1 MSTIV
6 CAGECMLELS
16 GGVGTAVR
24 LAFGGDTFNTTL
36 YLARLGLTPSYL
48 TAVGCDPYSDAMLAA
63 WREEGVRTDLVV
75 RLPDRL
81 PGLYAVHT
89 TPRGERRFHYWRSE
103 SAARALFRSPEC
115 DRVLALASNAHLF
128 YLSGITLSLYEPHER
143 TLIRE
148 LAARVRAR
156 GGEVAFDPN
165 YRPALWWSPHEA
177 RSAVEEIAPVVT
189 TALPT
194 LEDEQALWGD
204 DRAEAT
210 AARWRAWGAREVVV
224 KQGSQGARLF
234 TAGLETHVPVPA
246 TIEAVDTTA
255 AGDAFN
261 AGYLACRTHHR
272 LPLEAVRFAHEL
284 AGIVIQHPGAIAPR
298 SATAALCTAFNP

>member
-16 GGVGTAVR
+16 GGIGAPAR
-24 LAFGGDTFNTTL
+24 LAFGGDTFNTAL
-36 YLARLGLTPSYL
+36 YLARLGLAPSYL
-48 TAVGCDPYSDAMLAA
+48 TALGCDPYSEAMLAA

-75 RLPDRL
+75 RSPDHL

-89 TPRGERRFHYWRSE
+89 SPRGERRFYYWRSQ
-103 SAARALFRSPEC
+103 SAARALFRCPEC
-115 DRVLALASNAHLF
+115 DRALALASNAHLL

-143 TLIRE
+143 ALMRE

-165 YRPALWWSPHEA
+165 YRPSLWWSPEETRGA
-177 RSAVEEIAPVVT
+177 FREIAPLVT
-189 TALPT
+189 IVLPT

-204 DRAEAT
+204 EHAEAT
-210 AARWRAWGAREVVV
+210 TARWRAWGAREVVV
-224 KQGSQGARLF
+224 KQGSAGARVL
-234 TAGLETHVPVPA
+234 AANLEAQVPVPG
-246 TIEAVDTTA
+246 TIEPVDTTA

-261 AGYLACRTHHR
+261 AGYLACRIHHR
-272 LPLEAVRFAHEL
+272 HPLEAVRFAHEL
-284 AGIVIQHPGAIAPR
+284 AAIVIQHPGAIAPR
-298 SATAALCTAFNP
+298 SATAPLTAAFVG

>member
-16 GGVGTAVR
+16 GGVGAPAR
-24 LAFGGDTFNTTL
+24 LAFGGDTFNTAL
-36 YLARLGLTPSYL
+36 YLARLGLAPSYL
-48 TAVGCDPYSDAMLAA
+48 TAVGCDPYSEAMLAA
-63 WREEGVRTDLVV
+63 WREEGVRTDLVA
-75 RLPDRL
+75 RSPDRL

-89 TPRGERRFHYWRSE
+89 SRGERRFYYWRSE
-103 SAARALFRSPEC
+103 SAARALFRCQEC
-115 DRVLALASNAHLF
+115 DRVLALASSAHLF

-148 LAARVRAR
+148 LAAKVRAR

-165 YRPALWWSPHEA
+165 YRPALWWSPEEA
-177 RSAVEEIAPVVT
+177 RGAFREIAPLVT
-189 TALPT
+189 TVLPT

-204 DRAEAT
+204 DRAETT
-210 AARWRAWGAREVVV
+210 AARWRDWGAREVVV
-224 KQGSQGARLF
+224 KQGSAGARLL
-234 TAGLETHVPVPA
+234 APNVEADVPVA
-246 TIEAVDTTA
+246 VAIEAVDTTA

-261 AGYLACRTHHR
+261 AGYLACRIHHR
-272 LPLEAVRFAHEL
+272 HPLAAVRFAHEL

-298 SATAALCTAFNP
+298 AATAALCAVLASA